1 MRLLLLLILLPACQ
15 REETVA
21 PPTAAEHQRLDD
33 AESMLNNLANEEG
46 PANASAPSGPSN

>member
-1 MRLLLLLILLPACQ
+1 MRLLLLLILLAACQ

-21 PPTAAEHQRLDD
+21 PPTAEEHQRLDD
-33 AESMLNNLANEEG
+33 AESMLDNLANEEG